1 MSEIINE
8 SNNYYY
14 TMALN
19 NMIKKKL
26 KINTID
32 VSGKF
37 WTEVDKNSDYK
48 KLLLEEKNIL

>member
-37 WTEVDKNSDYK
+37 WTEVDENSDYK